1 MTATI
6 TTTALPYDLG
16 EDAAFHLSAFV
27 THKLEPDADATLG
40 DFPAVETWVKTLARG
55 SWLVSA
61 STLAE
66 PVPATPVSEPDQ
78 AVWSALL
85 PPTTLVRSFPKP
97 VVSGAKWKSYPANA
111 MDETATYLHLAA
123 MLTSPAS
130 RPRADNAVNRMVLRV
145 MTEVHGGARRILQML
160 DAKPEQPRYTKAQV
174 DAMATLT
181 GRRIDRDGTDVP
193 RVNAI
198 EALLETRAE
207 DERRLTDW
215 LDDYVARGDRPTGML
230 GTMVDLH
237 AARRYYQRPEAQVEY
252 EPRPIEGATTP
263 PVENPEPDFH
273 QLAAGAGSTPALLR
287 ALGLAVD
294 LTVVAEHLPALAT
307 ATWVSV
313 TFVPGAQDE
322 GAFEKVEPP
331 RTQVHVVE
339 GSWQAVASAE
349 WSGGRLK
356 LGDPDR
362 YQVLSLDPDATG
374 LATEQNLRNAIG
386 EIASELN
393 GDKAN
398 GAPTSLRSTGFS
410 LARLD
415 RVDASRD
422 RVQTA
427 EGLSAAS
434 TPLSLTYDQI
444 VRGVRLQVR
453 EGAQG
458 PWRSVHRRLVD
469 VLTPDRTTVLEGV
482 PDAGFLPLTS
492 LSRSGTADP
501 DPYYLHEVFA
511 GWDGWSLSAPRPG
524 KVVVHGEDG
533 EEQLLDEPPVPAD
546 GEPLA
551 RIRSRVEPGT
561 LPRLRYGTSY
571 SFRVQGVDLA
581 GNEVQEGE
589 PDPVP
594 ISTLRAALTT
604 HRATSLG
611 DPLRRTLA
619 ASVPKRTRVRPT
631 SPFDDA
637 TAKAAPAFR
646 PRLAEAAREIAG
658 DSLVMPASQITK
670 AERRLADLVS
680 KDARQRRGV
689 SDLDRLRDAVERTI
703 PMLSDLHVRPD
714 LFPDVLPPTQTYAP
728 TDTLP
733 VPFLRWSPVPAPV
746 LVPRRELTLGESLGR
761 LVIREGETSER
772 HVAPAKTSQLEAEQH
787 GMFDAAIGSSDP
799 DVQRTVFGWALRER
813 GTLLDEWVP
822 DLDNPGEVIQQPGIA
837 LASRPGANPEAAVTL
852 QQITDTRDTPLGEG
866 QYVVHDVDQLVLP
879 YLPDPLAAG
888 MALVFVDAGAPHTL
902 PEPRVLSA
910 VVVPFRGEWPRV
922 EPLQLVLEPGT
933 ELGASVDEA
942 ANLVRVTLPAG
953 EQVRVAISS
962 SLREEDLQVLGLWR
976 STAALLEAVE
986 AHELLALLRRAAVS
1000 GWTWW
1005 LTPSEEM
1012 RLVHAT
1018 PRPARRPAL
1027 HDLAVLARPEGA
1039 TVAAL
1044 FAITE
1049 MHGASTATMALAA
1062 TWSEWVD
1069 DVTTPGPVQVERSD
1083 VPVRSQVGEGE
1094 RYGLLYPWDDANP
1107 ATGVPMH
1114 RAIQNFPDTHHRRVT
1129 YTLIGSTRYAEF
1141 FAPDELAGEDDPE
1154 SRSDPVGLTVQS
1166 SARPAAPVVT
1176 ETVPL
1181 LLWDVATEPE
1191 HPFARRHVR
1200 RSGARIWM
1208 NRPWYSSGDGE
1219 LLALVLGEDLP
1230 PTVASRWGSDPG
1242 LSTTAPVPDAALPP
1256 LLTATDLLFAVSDLV
1271 AEPGTDADLPR
1282 RPGGPVLSGRPRPLV
1297 DVTRQPQAAL
1307 LGYEA
1312 EFHPDRNQWFVDVAM
1327 TPRDQLWP
1335 FVRLAVAR
1343 FQPDSLAGCELSPV
1357 VMTDWVQ
1364 PLPERTATV
1373 SRPDAT
1379 HVHVTV
1385 TGAAALYRT
1394 LDRDEPDEGYEWDRG
1409 DPTVDRSISPLDKL
1423 LLGSRVLVATVQQR
1437 GESDLEWL
1445 DHATVRLPAVGQDPS
1460 DVWQVTWSQRLEL
1473 PVPIPLVTPDL
1484 GTGEY
1489 RVLIEELEVM
1499 AADHDPDPATRQRLR
1514 TRLTTRVVYADTFT
1528 L

>member
-1 MTATI
+1 M
-6 TTTALPYDLG
+6 TTALPYDLAEG
-16 EDAAFHLSAFV
+16 AAFHLSAFV

-61 STLAE
+61 STLSE
-66 PVPATPVSEPDQ
+66 PVPATLVSAPDQ

-85 PPTTLVRSFPKP
+85 PPTTLVRGFPKP
-97 VVSGAKWKSYPANA
+97 VVSGAEWKSYPANA
-111 MDETATYLHLAA
+111 MDETAGYLHLAT
-123 MLTSPAS
+123 MLTSPVS
-130 RPRADNAVNRMVLRV
+130 RPRADNPVNRMVLRT
-145 MTEVHGGARRILQML
+145 MTEVHGGARRILEML
-160 DAKPEQPRYTKAQV
+160 ESKPQQPRYTKAQV

-181 GRRIDRDGTDVP
+181 GRRIDRDGTDAP
-193 RVNAI
+193 YVNAI
-198 EALLETRAE
+198 EVLLETRAE
-207 DERRLTDW
+207 DERRLTEW
-215 LDDYVARGDRPTGML
+215 LDDRVASGDRPTGML

-237 AARRYYQRPEAQVEY
+237 AARRYYQRPEAQVGY
-252 EPRPIEGATTP
+252 EPRPVEGATTP

-294 LTVVAEHLPALAT
+294 LTVAAEHLPVLAK

-313 TFVPGAQDE
+313 TFVPGAEDE
-322 GAFEKVEPP
+322 GAFEALEPP
-331 RTQVHVVE
+331 RTRCQLVE
-339 GSWQAVASAE
+339 GSWRATASAE
-349 WSGGRLK
+349 WNGGRLK

-374 LATEQNLRNAIG
+374 LATEQNLRNAIA
-386 EIASELN
+386 EIAAELN

-398 GAPTSLRSTGFS
+398 GAPTALRASGFS

-427 EGLSAAS
+427 EGLSATS
-434 TPLSLTYDQI
+434 TPLSLGYDQI

-453 EGAQG
+453 EGTEG
-458 PWRSVHRRLVD
+458 PWHSVHRRLID
-469 VLTPDRTTVLEGV
+469 VLTPDRTAVLENV
-482 PDAGFLPLTS
+482 PDSGFLPLTS
-492 LSRSGTADP
+492 LSRSGTGDA

-524 KVVVHGEDG
+524 KIVVHGEDG
-533 EEQLLDEPPVPAD
+533 EEQLLDDPPVPAD
-546 GEPLA
+546 GEALG

-589 PDPVP
+589 PTPVS
-594 ISTLRAALTT
+594 IRKRRTALAR

-611 DPLRRTLA
+611 SPLRRTLA
-619 ASVPKRTRVRPT
+619 TSVPRRTTVAET
-631 SPFDDA
+631 GLFDEVTA
-637 TAKAAPAFR
+637 AKAAPTFR
-646 PRLAEAAREIAG
+646 PRLAESAREIAG
-658 DSLVMPASQITK
+658 DSLVMPASQIK
-670 AERRLADLVS
+670 RAERRLADLVS
-680 KDARQRRGV
+680 KDAQARPMV
-689 SDLDRLRDAVERTI
+689 SDFDRLRDAVETTI
-703 PMLSDLHVRPD
+703 PKLTDLHVRPD
-714 LFPDVLPPTQTYAP
+714 LFPGVLPPIETYAP
-728 TDTLP
+728 TDTFP
-733 VPFLRWSPVPAPV
+733 VPFLRWSPVPAPT
-746 LVPRRELTLGESLGR
+746 LVARHELSLGESLGR

-772 HVAPAKTSQLEAEQH
+772 HVVPAKTSQLEAEQH
-787 GMFDAAIGSSDP
+787 GSFDAAIGSTDP
-799 DVQRTVFGWALRER
+799 DVQRTAYGWALRER

-822 DLDNPGEVIQQPGIA
+822 DLDNPGQSIQQPRIS
-837 LASRPGANPEAAVTL
+837 LASRPGANPDTAVTL
-852 QQITDTRDTPLGEG
+852 QQITADRDTPLGEG

-888 MALVFVDAGAPHTL
+888 MALVFFDAGAPHTL

-910 VVVPFRGEWPRV
+910 VVVPFRGQWPRV
-922 EPLQLVLEPGT
+922 EPLRLVLEPGA
-933 ELGASVDEA
+933 ELGASVDEDV
-942 ANLVRVTLPAG
+942 NLVRITLPAG

-962 SLREEDLQVLGLWR
+962 SLREQDLQVLGLWR
-976 STAALLEAVE
+976 TTAALLEQVGAE
-986 AHELLALLRRAAVS
+986 ELLALLRQAAIS

-1018 PRPARRPAL
+1018 PRPARRPAM

-1049 MHGASTATMALAA
+1049 LHGASTARLAVTA

-1069 DVTTPGPVQVERSD
+1069 DVTTAGPVRVERSD
-1083 VPVRSQVGEGE
+1083 VPVRSQVGEAE
-1094 RYGLLYPWDDANP
+1094 RYGLLFPWDDPSP
-1107 ATGVPMH
+1107 ATGVPLH
-1114 RAIQNFPDTHHRRVT
+1114 RAIQSFPDTHHRRVT

-1141 FAPDELAGEDDPE
+1141 FGPDDLAGEDDPE
-1154 SRSDPVGLTVQS
+1154 SRSDPVELTVRS

-1181 LLWDVATEPE
+1181 LLWEVATEPE
-1191 HPFARRHVR
+1191 QPFARRHVR

-1219 LLALVLGEDLP
+1219 LLAVVLGDEVP
-1230 PTVASRWGSDPG
+1230 ASAASRWGSDPG
-1242 LSTTAPVPDAALPP
+1242 LATTAQVPAAALPP
-1256 LLTATDLLFAVSDLV
+1256 LLTATDLLFAASDLV
-1271 AEPGTDADLPR
+1271 AEPGTDADLPP
-1282 RPGGPVLSGRPRPLV
+1282 RPGGPVVSAQPRPLV
-1297 DVTRQPQAAL
+1297 DVARRPQAAL

-1312 EFHPDRNQWFVDVAM
+1312 EYHPEREQWFVDVAM

-1343 FQPDSLAGCELSPV
+1343 FQPDSLTDCELSPV

-1385 TGAAALYRT
+1385 TGAAALYRGA
-1394 LDRDEPDEGYEWDRG
+1394 DRAQPDDGYEWDREN
-1409 DPTVDRSISPLDKL
+1409 PMVDIPISPLDAL
-1423 LLGSRVLVATVQQR
+1423 LLPSRVLVATVQER
-1437 GESDLEWL
+1437 GESDIEWV
-1445 DHATVRLPAVGQDPS
+1445 DHAAVRLPAVGQDPG
-1460 DVWQVTWSQRLEL
+1460 DIWQVTWSDRLEL
-1473 PVPIPLVTPDL
+1473 PVPVPLVTPEL

-1499 AADHDPDPATRQRLR
+1499 EADVDPDPARPQRLR
-1514 TRLTTRVVYADTFT
+1514 TRRTTRVVYADTFA